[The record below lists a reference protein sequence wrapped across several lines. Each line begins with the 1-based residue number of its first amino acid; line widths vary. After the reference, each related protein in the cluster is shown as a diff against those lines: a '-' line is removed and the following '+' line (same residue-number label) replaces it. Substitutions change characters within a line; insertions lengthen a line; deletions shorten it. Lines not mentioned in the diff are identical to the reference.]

1 MKGDLYS
8 GEWDGIEKLGDKV
21 ELILPVRG
29 FVAYKGI
36 RIHMKNIESVLSTL
50 FNLPTRRWS
59 QGRLTFL
66 FSMR

>member
-21 ELILPVRG
+21 ELIPPVRG

-59 QGRLTFL
+59 HGRLTFL
-66 FSMR
+66 YSMR